1 MKLPFSKVLPFSLTT
16 EMLWVP
22 QYLEVLLGQL
32 PYNEIREEQVRTAG
46 FIPAINN
53 TNLVEPIGKGAV
65 YIRYKHTEKALPKA
79 YINKKVQE
87 QIDRIKEEEERDV
100 RRPERQEIVDKV
112 ILELIP
118 HAIPKDT
125 IIGAL
130 LTRTH
135 IFIDTSSAARAEDLL
150 SSLRAVMGSL
160 PVQVMTTTL
169 DPKVVM
175 TDLMLERM
183 EDDRFKL
190 GERFKAKAKS
200 GKSAV
205 SGTHLDLDNT
215 SLQALIDDGREV
227 VELELTYERPASAFH
242 SSVWF
247 VLGKDLNLKGIVWP
261 PELSDLVAGE
271 VGDDKEVETYM
282 RASLLILQAE
292 LENLVG
298 DLGELLG
305 GETFLSKEGR
315 KPAEHTLAAALG
327 NLAETLGDSP
337 AGRALQAAESFESAY
352 AKLQED
358 FHGMSTLNRKSALGE
373 GVAMILG
380 GARWVMKMKPEDQEE
395 LEERVAE
402 IAASRAGAKA
412 EQTNDDVV
420 EDAYDVDD
428 LI

>member
-1 MKLPFSKVLPFSLTT
+1 MKLPFQKVLPFSLTT
-16 EMLWVP
+16 EMRWTP
-22 QYLEVLLGQL
+22 AYLEVLLAQL
-32 PYNEIREEQVRTAG
+32 PYHEIREEQVRTAG
-46 FIPAINN
+46 FVPAINN
-53 TNLVEPIGKGAV
+53 KDLVEPIGKGAV
-65 YIRYKHTEKALPKA
+65 YIRYKHTEKSLPKA
-79 YINKKVQE
+79 HIDKKVQE
-87 QIDRIKEEEERDV
+87 QVDRIKEEEDRDV
-100 RRPERQEIVDKV
+100 RRPERQQLREKV

-130 LTRTH
+130 LTATH
-135 IFIDTSSAARAEDLL
+135 IFVDTSSAARAEDLL
-150 SSLRAVMGSL
+150 SSLRAVIGSL

-183 EDDRFKL
+183 ESETFKL

-205 SGTHLDLDNT
+205 SGTHLALDNT

-227 VELELTYERPASAFH
+227 VELELTYERPASSFH
-242 SSVWF
+242 STVWF

-282 RASLLILQAE
+282 RASLFILQGE

-298 DLGELLG
+298 DLAELLG
-305 GETFLSKEGR
+305 GETFLSKDGR
-315 KPAEHTLAAALG
+315 KPQEFTLANALG
-327 NLAETLGDSP
+327 GLAEKVLGTP
-337 AGRALQAAESFESAY
+337 AAEALALNEHFLEARQALEDEYHGASRLSRTSDFEGAM
-352 AKLQED
+352 KL
-358 FHGMSTLNRKSALGE
+358 
-373 GVAMILG
+373 ILG
-380 GARWVMKMKPEDQEE
+380 GATWTLTLPAGVTASVVDDDEDGADTSPEVDT
-395 LEERVAE
+395 
-402 IAASRAGAKA
+402 S
-412 EQTNDDVV
+412 
-420 EDAYDVDD
+420 DVDD